1 MKSEDVN
8 SFFNHPITVDEYT
21 QAVHRVGL
29 WGSER
34 IVFTQTFAKE
44 DVMLDLG
51 CGAGRIAFGL
61 KALGYSD
68 LIGVDPAEN
77 MIVNARVINLSTPG

>member
-29 WGSER
+29 WDSER

-51 CGAGRIAFGL
+51 CGAGHRRGQADRLRRGAGGAI
-61 KALGYSD
+61 
-68 LIGVDPAEN
+68 
-77 MIVNARVINLSTPG
+77 RRHWRWR